1 MEDFIKRLTQLLE
14 HFEHT
19 ASSFS
24 DTVGVQR
31 SSLSHLLSGRNK
43 PSLDLIMKIHE
54 RFPEVNLYWLL
65 KGELPFLYDE
75 EIKKNTVKKQEETED
90 EITEIPDFQETKSTV
105 RDLNIPEYTEAKQKE
120 TTMSNLELE
129 PNNPIEQIV
138 VFYKNG
144 TFKNFNPTR

>member
-1 MEDFIKRLTQLLE
+1 MEDFVNRLIRLLE
-14 HFEHT
+14 HYEQT

-24 DTVGVQR
+24 DTIGVQR

-65 KGELPFLYDE
+65 KGENPFLYND
-75 EIKKNTVKKQEETED
+75 EIKNNIEKIQE
-90 EITEIPDFQETKSTV
+90 EITEIPESHKTELKSQ
-105 RDLNIPEYTEAKQKE
+105 NQSIPEIEERKTKE
-120 TTMSNLELE
+120 NTSPIPTFDSTNS
-129 PNNPIEQIV
+129 IEQIV

>member
-1 MEDFIKRLTQLLE
+1 MEDFVNRLIRLLE
-14 HFEHT
+14 HYEQT

-24 DTVGVQR
+24 DTIGVQR

-65 KGELPFLYDE
+65 KGENPFLYND
-75 EIKKNTVKKQEETED
+75 EIKNNIEKIQE
-90 EITEIPDFQETKSTV
+90 EITEIPESHKTE
-105 RDLNIPEYTEAKQKE
+105 LNSQNQSIPEIEERKTKE
-120 TTMSNLELE
+120 NTSPIPTFDSTNS
-129 PNNPIEQIV
+129 IEQIV

>member
-1 MEDFIKRLTQLLE
+1 MEDFVNRLIRLLE
-14 HFEHT
+14 HYEQT

-24 DTVGVQR
+24 DTIGVQR

-65 KGELPFLYDE
+65 KGENPFLYDD
-75 EIKKNTVKKQEETED
+75 EIKNNIEKIQE
-90 EITEIPDFQETKSTV
+90 EITEIPESHKTE
-105 RDLNIPEYTEAKQKE
+105 LNSQNQSIPEIEERKTNEN
-120 TTMSNLELE
+120 TSPIPTFDSTNS
-129 PNNPIEQIV
+129 IEQIV

>member
-1 MEDFIKRLTQLLE
+1 MEDFVNRLTRLLN
-14 HFEHT
+14 HFEQT

-24 DTVGVQR
+24 DTIGVQR

-65 KGELPFLYDE
+65 KGEKPFLCDE
-75 EIKKNTVKKQEETED
+75 EIKNITEKKQG
-90 EITEIPDFQETKSTV
+90 EITETFELQKTEFDQCNQSIPA
-105 RDLNIPEYTEAKQKE
+105 TEEIKEKE
-120 TTMSNLELE
+120 TSQPNLTSDHA
-129 PNNPIEQIV
+129 NPIEQIV